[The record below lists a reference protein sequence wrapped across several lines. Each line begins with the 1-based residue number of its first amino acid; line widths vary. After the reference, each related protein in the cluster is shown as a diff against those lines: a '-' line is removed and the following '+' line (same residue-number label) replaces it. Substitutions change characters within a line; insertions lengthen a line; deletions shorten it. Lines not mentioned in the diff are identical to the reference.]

1 MVHGMRDTVLTGI
14 QDIIV
19 KFEQA
24 ED

>member
-19 KFEQA
+19 KFEQV